1 MYGTAED
8 LSAEELLVHITTV
21 LKTATPGAIH
31 KTLVSVTTVDD
42 LVLVLGPEDNDGRD
56 KGALSDSAVLGV
68 PKLLVAGTVLAIL
81 VFIGGIVWF
90 AHDRKKRVNLI
101 FSDPAIMYNMTRKN
115 PRNNNRGSGSGGG
128 IFDFFIP
135 RKEKKR
141 GDFYDPGANSLRHS
155 PETEEAVDF
164 GAGNMLL
171 LTDGRPVE
179 VDFDQNYKSNMAET
193 SEGIV

>member
-8 LSAEELLVHITTV
+8 VSAEDLLVHINKI
-21 LKTATPGAIH
+21 LKSATPGAIH
-31 KTLVSVTTVDD
+31 KTLVSITTVDEF
-42 LVLVLGPEDNDGRD
+42 VLVLGPEDDGRD
-56 KGALSDSAVLGV
+56 KGLLADSAVFGL
-68 PKLLVAGTVLAIL
+68 PRLLLVGTGLAFL
-81 VFIGGIVWF
+81 VVIVGIIWF
-90 AHDRKKRVNLI
+90 ALDRKRRVNLI

-115 PRNNNRGSGSGGG
+115 PRNNRGGGSGG

-155 PETEEAVDF
+155 PETDEAVDF

>member
-8 LSAEELLVHITTV
+8 VSAEDLLVHINTV
-21 LKTATPGAIH
+21 LKTATPGAVH
-31 KTLVSVTTVDD
+31 KTLVSISTVEE
-42 LVLVLGPEDNDGRD
+42 LVLVFGPEDDGRD
-56 KGALSDSAVLGV
+56 KGVLADSAAFGV
-68 PKLLVAGTVLAIL
+68 PRLLVAGTVLSIL

-101 FSDPAIMYNMTRKN
+101 ISDPSILYNMTRKN
-115 PRNNNRGSGSGGG
+115 PRKNRGGGSGG

-164 GAGNMLL
+164 GTGNMLL

-179 VDFDQNYKSNMAET
+179 VDFDQNYKSNMAQT